1 MYESI
6 AIGRQRYI
14 TPPRPHLHTVTVYFA
29 RRHGVACQWLHA
41 PSTNPFPI
49 GSHFTN
55 FILRNPH
62 ITNAL
67 HLDDEEADDNLE
79 PISEENIISG
89 GRRTR
94 GKNINWE
101 EVRSKTSDEMED
113 DEDDD
118 EDYHG
123 GDDDQMRD

>member
-1 MYESI
+1 M

-14 TPPRPHLHTVTVYFA
+14 TPPLPHLYTVTVLFA
-29 RRHGVACQWLHA
+29 RRHAVACQWLHA
-41 PSTNPFPI
+41 PSTNAFPI
-49 GSHFTN
+49 ASHPTN
-55 FILRNPH
+55 LPHVANTLR
-62 ITNAL
+62 
-67 HLDDEEADDNLE
+67 LDDEEADDNLE

-101 EVRSKTSDEMED
+101 EVRSKTSDEMEE

-118 EDYHG
+118 EDYQG